1 MSQYDDYFTNDDKPF
16 AENFNDALLLSNVFD
31 LTVPIEL
38 PRMFN
43 DGEWSTG
50 TGQRKAGVSIIQT
63 EGIDNSNIRITNN
76 SLIANND
83 ATVLI
88 TVYPNFNQYGNLQKV
103 YWEFTEGAGENLTV
117 DVLTEQR
124 TALLTNI
131 PNNTVLSS
139 VPYLQQLN
147 KFILRLNFRSG
158 TGIKKL
164 GFIMQNKQQDRYGAE
179 VGISDV
185 NGLEEDLNNLESSL
199 DSAITTGLNGK
210 VDKVSGKGLSTN
222 DFTNTHKN
230 GLEFLMNAIVI
241 EEVYFTTEPVAQ
253 PQFMVGTYSNQR
265 MGSAILENKLL
276 FQRFTIGAGS
286 SILLYVWGTD
296 GVKADLPASLKDI
309 VRNKQSQISYSNSK
323 LILELINNNTQ
334 LQIRNTGT
342 TSISNGSIS
351 YNEE

>member
-63 EGIDNSNIRITNN
+63 EGIDNNNIRITNN

-124 TALLTNI
+124 TVLLTNI
-131 PNNTVLSS
+131 PNNSVLSS

-147 KFILRLNFRSG
+147 RFILRLNFRSG

-179 VGISDV
+179 VGINDV
-185 NGLEEDLNNLESSL
+185 NGLNDRFANLETSITENYNAL
-199 DSAITTGLNGK
+199 DTAK
-210 VDKVSGKGLSTN
+210 VDKVAGKQLSTN
-222 DFTNTHKN
+222 DFTNEYKADVDTYTECSEEHITYWDN
-230 GLEFLMNAIVI
+230 MEYTDGLPNNPLVI
-241 EEVYFTTEPVAQ
+241 EK
-253 PQFMVGTYSNQR
+253 VGRVFHLHGTWKTS
-265 MGSAILENKLL
+265 
-276 FQRFTIGAGS
+276 S
-286 SILLYVWGTD
+286 SISLRSQASKVLGLFSSPSPNYPIYSSQLITKGGLYEIMVSPNRRIELTNVAKSSDLTIPANTVCYVNVMWILD
-296 GVKADLPASLKDI
+296 G
-309 VRNKQSQISYSNSK
+309 
-323 LILELINNNTQ
+323 
-334 LQIRNTGT
+334 
-342 TSISNGSIS
+342 
-351 YNEE
+351 